1 MPVLLSNHLLWNSLS
16 ANQFNK
22 DLNNLQFKHSN
33 KSHSPPSPLCL
44 LEEWKVTSHWNSPR
58 NYFICLLL
66 LVRLHIE
73 FKWVKEK
80 EQWLHTSTICKKWR
94 RVPIPSQ
101 NTKSYTWLQKL
112 AHIMSKRA
120 KIKHYLYE
128 ILYQFS
134 LHNGIRSTSHYR
146 VLHKRKA
153 VARKSPSSIQN
164 KHYFQLD
171 NLQTK

>member
-1 MPVLLSNHLLWNSLS
+1 MTDAGLQYGSIVNYASITIKSPLMKLPFCPPCH
-16 ANQFNK
+16 QFNK

-66 LVRLHIE
+66 WIRLHIE

-80 EQWLHTSTICKKWR
+80 EQWLHTSTIHEKWR
-94 RVPIPSQ
+94 RIPIPRH

-120 KIKHYLYE
+120 K
-128 ILYQFS
+128 
-134 LHNGIRSTSHYR
+134 
-146 VLHKRKA
+146 
-153 VARKSPSSIQN
+153 N
-164 KHYFQLD
+164 KTLSVWNFVSVFFP
-171 NLQTK
+171 